1 MKSLLRTGPFAA
13 SVFALIIVLGLNS
26 SANADANAPSVT
38 AVSNGHVGSISLD
51 GEEKSITIGMS
62 FDAGVLKV
70 LPDQQVMLYC
80 SAESDGANSG
90 GAVIILGPAELT
102 IDWQPER
109 LVLEVHSGRVMAS
122 AFSSQD
128 SQLVI
133 LKGKPTGST
142 VTVEAPLGEGETS
155 MIVTP
160 PNIDVAFT
168 GASGSVKSMRVKVG
182 EAEHMIAAGKRITVE
197 AAAPVESDIGNWRSD
212 NGLAFHQVA
221 ADLSVKSARDARVK
235 VQGELLDTVVQW
247 DQFAQ
252 PANIEPLPEGNNVQP
267 EIRQNVAAVQNAV
280 QNTTNRSGS
289 PQTPNVQGANEVPSL
304 SPGSI
309 SVGGVT
315 AVNQNNAQA
324 RNLLT
329 QTQSRGLGF
338 NGPSRLATPGFL
350 NGGRTVGPPGLG
362 AQKAKR

>member
-1 MKSLLRTGPFAA
+1 M
-13 SVFALIIVLGLNS
+13 II
-26 SANADANAPSVT
+26 APP
-38 AVSNGHVGSISLD
+38 I
-51 GEEKSITIGMS
+51 
-62 FDAGVLKV
+62 
-70 LPDQQVMLYC
+70 
-80 SAESDGANSG
+80 
-90 GAVIILGPAELT
+90 
-102 IDWQPER
+102 
-109 LVLEVHSGRVMAS
+109 
-122 AFSSQD
+122 
-128 SQLVI
+128 
-133 LKGKPTGST
+133 
-142 VTVEAPLGEGETS
+142 
-155 MIVTP
+155 
-160 PNIDVAFT
+160 IDVAFT
-168 GASGSVKSMRVKVG
+168 GASDTVNSMRVKVG
-182 EAEHMIAAGKRITVE
+182 DAEHTIASGKRITVE
-197 AAAPVESDIGNWRSD
+197 AAAPVESDIGTWRSD

-362 AQKAKR
+362 AQKTKR